1 MVQIFT
7 EEFTKG
13 VQAGAARLFMEDGGV
28 PGWVVL
34 PAMVLFLLQL
44 ILWSVGKTVIPFL
57 LDKAGAY
64 LEMGFPGVNY
74 TMLAPWWFLVV
85 VYMLFALVCLGSMMF
100 YLYLII
106 MVAGRVWV
114 ERKAGEDKA
123 FEAWAVKNR
132 LIYPPE
138 SLVKKETIP

>member
-64 LEMGFPGVNY
+64 LEMGFPGISYV
-74 TMLAPWWFLVV
+74 MLAPWWLLVV
-85 VYMLFALVCLGSMMF
+85 VYMLFTLVCLGNMAF
-100 YLYLII
+100 FLYLIL
-106 MVAGRVWV
+106 MAAGRVWV
-114 ERKAGEDKA
+114 ERKAGDDTA

-132 LIYPPE
+132 LICPPE
-138 SLVKKETIP
+138 KKEAGPG